1 MACHTLALCSA
12 RNAAAFHKA
21 NRTMEFLYL
30 DGNAIGSD
38 GAVALA
44 DAIKA
49 LLMMLCFLW
58 NMTGVLVTWM
68 NTASLPTCS
77 LTRKEAHL
85 RHNLEHVVCHE
96 TSATAWQRE
105 TRPGWNIRSDEV
117 HVVRR
122 GIVFAMLITCKP

>member
-1 MACHTLALCSA
+1 MLQQLT
-12 RNAAAFHKA
+12 R
-21 NRTMEFLYL
+21 RTTPLSFWTL
-30 DGNAIGSD
+30 DGNEIGDD

-49 LLMMLCFLW
+49 LFMMLCFLW
-58 NMTGVLVTWM
+58 NMTGILVTRL

-77 LTRKEAHL
+77 FARKEAHL

-117 HVVRR
+117 HVVCR